1 MSILDAMFEFSD
13 AQDLT
18 ATDAADNVI
27 DLQDSDL
34 ELGAGNPMYLNVRV
48 GDTALTSAGG
58 TAVLDIS
65 LVGDVD
71 ATIDGSSIVVTSTKQ
86 WTEAE
91 CVAGAWL
98 MRQALPVDF
107 DADQYI
113 GIYYT
118 VSTEDFTGGN
128 INAWIDNGN
137 QSSYDTQVSESNI

>member
-1 MSILDAMFEFSD
+1 MALLDAMFEFSD
-13 AQDLT
+13 AQALT
-18 ATDAADNVI
+18 ASAAATNVI
-27 DLQDSDL
+27 DMQNSDL
-34 ELGAGNPMYLNVRV
+34 EMGAGNPMYLNVRV
-48 GDTALTSAGG
+48 GDTALTSSGNAA
-58 TAVLDIS
+58 TLDIS
-65 LVGDVD
+65 LVGDTD

-118 VSTEDFTGGN
+118 VGTENFTAGN

-137 QSSYDTQVSESNI
+137 QSSYDTQVAESNI